1 MHFIFNNLGWQ
12 LIANNN
18 TLMKSTCPTTT
29 IKKKEL
35 LSYQVSSFLNSSSP

>member
-18 TLMKSTCPTTT
+18 TLIKSTCPTTT
-29 IKKKEL
+29 IKKRKSCCL
-35 LSYQVSSFLNSSSP
+35 TRSHRF